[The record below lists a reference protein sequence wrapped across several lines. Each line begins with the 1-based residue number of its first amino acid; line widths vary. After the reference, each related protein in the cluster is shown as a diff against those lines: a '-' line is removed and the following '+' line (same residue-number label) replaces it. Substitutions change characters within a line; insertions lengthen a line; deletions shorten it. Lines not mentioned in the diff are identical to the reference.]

1 MTRLL
6 DHPAIVETVVR
17 YECPKCGNDCQCG
30 VPYVPKTVRAAEA
43 IRANPEKSNRA
54 IADETGLSEPT
65 VRRARASDDAPEL
78 ERVTGRDGKSY
89 PATKPQTDADEPP
102 RRDLFAEANVLKLK
116 VLDLVA
122 LMTNEE
128 RNQFRRVLIEE
139 IAELMR
145 TVPPGQEI
153 SHF

>member
-65 VRRARASDDAPEL
+65 VRRARAS
-78 ERVTGRDGKSY
+78 
-89 PATKPQTDADEPP
+89 
-102 RRDLFAEANVLKLK
+102 
-116 VLDLVA
+116 
-122 LMTNEE
+122 
-128 RNQFRRVLIEE
+128 
-139 IAELMR
+139 
-145 TVPPGQEI
+145 
-153 SHF
+153 